1 MSDVVR
7 FDVVHVGDMNVG
19 NCKILISGKAVNSAV
34 AGQRLRE
41 NYRRLQTARLTL
53 QLEITVRT
61 VNGM

>member
-7 FDVVHVGDMNVG
+7 FEVVHVGDMNVG
-19 NCKILISGKAVNSAV
+19 NCKILICGEAVDSSAER
-34 AGQRLRE
+34 QFLRE